1 MVLNWR
7 LNCFLIGMAEDTAN
21 QVLPAGMPTQNK
33 SGNGMLL
40 AIMLLLGL
48 GLGLGVW
55 WMFLRSHPVKQ
66 ANSEEP
72 GNAAA
77 VLPLESF
84 TVNLADQ
91 EEGRFLRVTMSLGV
105 DGELP
110 PLTRG
115 ENKGPESNPVSMAT
129 IRDSILTVLA
139 QCKSSDLLTPE
150 GKTKLKADLLAAL
163 NRDVAALQAREVYFT
178 EFLVQR

>member
-1 MVLNWR
+1 
-7 LNCFLIGMAEDTAN
+7 MAEDAAN
-21 QVLPAGMPTQNK
+21 QVLPTGVPTPKK
-33 SGNGMLL
+33 SGKSILFAGAILL
-40 AIMLLLGL
+40 FGL
-48 GLGLGVW
+48 GFGVW
-55 WMFLRSHPVKQ
+55 WIFLRSHPVKQ
-66 ANSEEP
+66 ANAEEP
-72 GNAAA
+72 EGAAT

-115 ENKGPESNPVSMAT
+115 ENKGPESNRVSMAT